1 MRPGRRH
8 LGDLRGVYNT
18 VPVTFGAKVTG
29 TQGAKVTGTQ
39 GAKVTGTRGAKV
51 TGTRGAK
58 VTGTQEV
65 REETEYGKNL
75 FKQ

>member
-1 MRPGRRH
+1 MRPGRRR
-8 LGDLRGVYNT
+8 LRDLRGVYNT

-39 GAKVTGTRGAKV
+39 GAKVTGTQ
-51 TGTRGAK
+51 GAK

>member
-1 MRPGRRH
+1 MRPDRRR
-8 LGDLRGVYNT
+8 LRDLRGVYNT
-18 VPVTFGAKVTG
+18 VPVTFGS
-29 TQGAKVTGTQ
+29 
-39 GAKVTGTRGAKV
+39 
-51 TGTRGAK
+51 K

>member
-1 MRPGRRH
+1 MRPDRRR
-8 LGDLRGVYNT
+8 LRDLRGVYNT
-18 VPVTFGAKVTG
+18 VPVTFGTKVTG

-39 GAKVTGTRGAKV
+39 
-51 TGTRGAK
+51 GAK